1 MIYNEVI
8 HGNLVSVRSA
18 LPSDAE
24 QTLKMRQDPL
34 KTRFLH
40 QIDDDI
46 TKQVKW
52 LEQQNEREGDY
63 FFVVQ
68 DEDGKIIGTSG
79 IYDIIEDFGQSGRII
94 SYGNAFQSFEGH
106 LLVIRFAF
114 EYLGLSELWC
124 TVYKD
129 NQASYKF
136 SRAFGF
142 QFQDPVYDEELD
154 HWVRYG
160 VLKKADYQSYIKE
173 IEHMIYRKMSRPI
186 LPWDKY

>member
-1 MIYNEVI
+1 MFYNEVI

-18 LPSDAE
+18 VPSDAE
-24 QTLKMRQDPL
+24 QTLKLRQDPL

-40 QIDDDI
+40 QIGNDV

-52 LEQQNEREGDY
+52 LEQQNKREDDY
-63 FFVVQ
+63 FFVIQ
-68 DEDGKIIGTSG
+68 DDRGKIIGTSG
-79 IYDIIEDFGQSGRII
+79 IYDIIEGVGQSGRLL
-94 SYGNAFQSFEGH
+94 SYGNAFQSFEGQ

-114 EYLGLSELWC
+114 EYLGLSELRC
-124 TVYKD
+124 TVYED

-142 QFQDPVYDEELD
+142 QFREPTFDEELG

-160 VLKKADYQSYIKE
+160 VLKGSDYQRYIEKV
-173 IEHMIYRKMSRPI
+173 EHMIYRQMSRP
-186 LPWDKY
+186 LMPWDKC